1 MQALLRHHP
10 SVFLTTPE
18 MVQYWTE
25 MMDMMAFVLPLDQNE
40 ILCEVRICYFIAYV
54 YELSICI
61 ELII

>member
-1 MQALLRHHP
+1 
-10 SVFLTTPE
+10 

-54 YELSICI
+54 YVLSTYI